1 MLGSLMFRAVNQLE
15 TIDWLVRTLDA
26 KEPFA
31 ALTGDVGVGKST
43 VAAAAAA
50 RLSEHGYL
58 VIQAAPP
65 FASPLQLQQLLAER
79 LGLQTGPRI
88 TPAAIAAALRD
99 RRPPPGAP
107 AAAVLLID
115 GAELL
120 PPTVLQYIWLMH
132 RLGGLRTPRLQIV
145 FVGRFAF
152 WEQFTGPELSELQAD
167 IAARSVVLPLPGD
180 EALAYMQYRLVSVGA
195 PEPATI
201 PRRLAKEI
209 LALGQGIPL
218 RLNLIADSVLAREPN
233 TARVTSRGIQAA
245 AAELAGASVVARVPA
260 TLQVRAKLSGRQRLP
275 LAVGAV
281 AVLAAVG
288 AGALLLVPQ
297 DATPSRIAAAKPR
310 VASPVQAEPAPTRLP
325 VAAAHPEPE
334 PGLVAPVVMAIRPDT
349 PPAPPARPLV
359 AGPVAATQPILVLP
373 DAAMPRISLLYTA
386 TDPGAA
392 ARAQAWAARLRERGF
407 LVGAPSAAPGASR
420 TTTVEY
426 FFIEDRNRAVQLA
439 RDLGGI
445 AGIGRIASLPD
456 PALPPPPGTLR
467 VVLSDQTVPAQ

>member
-1 MLGSLMFRAVNQLE
+1 MFRAVNQLE

-26 KEPFA
+26 NEPFA

-65 FASPLQLQQLLAER
+65 FAGPLQLQQLLAER
-79 LGLQTGPRI
+79 LGLQTGPRT

-120 PPTVLQYIWLMH
+120 PPTVLQYLWLMH
-132 RLGGLRTPRLQIV
+132 RLGSLRTPRLQIV

-218 RLNLIADSVLAREPN
+218 RLNLIADSVLAREPT

-245 AAELAGASVVARVPA
+245 AAELAGASVVVRVPA
-260 TLQVRAKLSGRQRLP
+260 TLQVPAKLSGCRRLP

-281 AVLAAVG
+281 AVLAVLG
-288 AGALLLVPQ
+288 AGALLLAPQ
-297 DATPSRIAAAKPR
+297 DATPSRIAAAKPP

-325 VAAAHPEPE
+325 VAAARPEPE

-349 PPAPPARPLV
+349 PPAHPLV
-359 AGPVAATQPILVLP
+359 AGPVAAAQPILVLP

-420 TTTVEY
+420 ATTVEY

-445 AGIGRIASLPD
+445 ASIGRIASLPD
-456 PALPPPPGTLR
+456 SALPPPPGTLR
-467 VVLSDQTVPAQ
+467 VVLSDQTVPAR

>member
-1 MLGSLMFRAVNQLE
+1 MFRAVNQLE

-31 ALTGDVGVGKST
+31 ALTGHVGVGKST

-50 RLSEHGYL
+50 RLMEHGYL

-79 LGLQTGPRI
+79 LGLQTGPRT

-115 GAELL
+115 GAERL
-120 PPTVLQYIWLMH
+120 PPTVLQYLWLMH
-132 RLGGLRTPRLQIV
+132 RLDGLRTPRLQIV

-152 WEQFTGPELSELQAD
+152 WEQFTGPEVSELQAD

-180 EALAYMQYRLVSVGA
+180 EALAYMQYRLLSVGA

-218 RLNLIADSVLAREPN
+218 RLNLIADSVVAREPN
-233 TARVTSRGIQAA
+233 TVRVTSRGIRAA
-245 AAELAGASVVARVPA
+245 AAELAGVAVVARVPA
-260 TLQVRAKLSGRQRLP
+260 TSQVQVRPPARRKLP
-275 LAVGAV
+275 LVAAAAAAMAV
-281 AVLAAVG
+281 VG

-297 DATPSRIAAAKPR
+297 SAAPPGIAAAKPL
-310 VASPVQAEPAPTRLP
+310 VAPPVQAEPPPPPLP

-334 PGLVAPVVMAIRPDT
+334 PGLVAPVVMAIRPDV
-349 PPAPPARPLV
+349 PPVPSRPLV
-359 AGPVAATQPILVLP
+359 AGPVAAAQPILVLP

-386 TDPGAA
+386 IDPGAV
-392 ARAQAWAARLRERGF
+392 ARAQAWATRLRERGF
-407 LVGAPSAAPGASR
+407 LVGIPSAAPGTSR
-420 TTTVEY
+420 ATTVEY

-445 AGIGRIASLPD
+445 ASIGRIASLPN

-467 VVLSDQTVPAQ
+467 VVLSDQTVPAAQ